1 MSESALLIWKLRNER
16 RIQNL
21 DDKEFSHQKIH
32 NRWLKAINNQLEL
45 DKLMTDDN
53 KYQTKAI
60 NSELVLNT
68 WKGTLKDEELL
79 PRNWL
84 YTPEVL
90 VGIEPLNHLPG
101 RNR

>member
-1 MSESALLIWKLRNER
+1 
-16 RIQNL
+16 
-21 DDKEFSHQKIH
+21 
-32 NRWLKAINNQLEL
+32 
-45 DKLMTDDN
+45 MTDDN

-68 WKGTLKDEELL
+68 WKSTLKDEELL

-90 VGIEPLNHLPG
+90 VGIEPLNYLPG

>member
-1 MSESALLIWKLRNER
+1 MRKLG
-16 RIQNL
+16 
-21 DDKEFSHQKIH
+21 
-32 NRWLKAINNQLEL
+32 KAPRSFL
-45 DKLMTDDN
+45 LMTSLGKQCGVPKNDEYMSGTIKLGRISCIDDN